1 MANLARTAENLGS
14 KLRQT
19 KIKNRCQF
27 RVFFTSLPSHSI
39 VLLVVFYSTQNS
51 SRDER
56 RLRRKST
63 PVCNS
68 VRISVLSSV
77 RNSVR
82 NFLTIRSVCPF
93 FRPSPRAS
101 ARLSTCQSI
110 MTAFISS
117 SFPNF
122 CSITSFPEDALWAF
136 LLHCPPACYFVCF
149 SPTGFSPRAPCLN
162 APWRP
167 WAR

>member
-82 NFLTIRSVCPF
+82 NFLRYPIGLPFLPSVAPR
-93 FRPSPRAS
+93 FRPSLY
-101 ARLSTCQSI
+101 LSVYYDSI
-110 MTAFISS
+110 HQFV
-117 SFPNF
+117 FP
-122 CSITSFPEDALWAF
+122 
-136 LLHCPPACYFVCF
+136 
-149 SPTGFSPRAPCLN
+149 
-162 APWRP
+162 
-167 WAR
+167 